1 MKTFSAAILVGGYI
15 VLASV
20 VAAQSA
26 PLPVKLAPAKPAVV
40 VPQTT
45 TTTDYNPAQGFP
57 DRNGRFS
64 AMLVVVPQQELTQF
78 AKPSGEGRQLSRV
91 NRAEAGAVLAIKVL
105 YTGLAADKNGNGEVT
120 YDVQVYQPDGT
131 LYAGSDYHHLAGSRG
146 PIGDGQAVYDNR
158 EKVVLIQFEPQDK
171 PGIYTIKATARDEVA
186 QLAVPLQTQVELL
199 AASPVSAQSAPA
211 VTAAPT
217 ADAPKS
223 KKKHRRKHRR

>member
-1 MKTFSAAILVGGYI
+1 MKTFSAAMIVGYV
-15 VLASV
+15 VLISGITAQ
-20 VAAQSA
+20 AAA
-26 PLPVKLAPAKPAVV
+26 PAAKPPAAKPAIV

-45 TTTDYNPAQGFP
+45 TTTDYNPTQGFP

-64 AMLVVVPQQELTQF
+64 AMLVVVPQQELSQF

-91 NRAEAGAVLAIKVL
+91 NRAEPGAVLAIKVL

-131 LYAGSDYHHLAGSRG
+131 LYASSDYRHLAGSRG

-186 QLAVPLQTQVELL
+186 QIAVPLQTQVELL
-199 AASPVSAQSAPA
+199 TAPPVSAQSAPA
-211 VTAAPT
+211 VTAAPA